1 MKEMSAERR
10 SQNSLLKRPAL
21 KRRKPQKVPV
31 LLPCRASGG
40 WRSIYL
46 KKNKGLFLY
55 GAGHCRDV
63 VLDEERI
70 KYDQG
75 QGADHRACHQ

>member
-1 MKEMSAERR
+1 MNTKSAERR
-10 SQNSLLKRPAL
+10 SQNNLLKRPAL
-21 KRRKPQKVPV
+21 NGAKRRKF
-31 LLPCRASGG
+31 LSLRHFSY
-40 WRSIYL
+40 RRTTINYFR
-46 KKNKGLFLY
+46 KNKGLFLY

-75 QGADHRACHQ
+75 QGADHRARHQ